1 MVRKILN
8 KYIIFSNG
16 MGSFT
21 ADFRNLCTPAMF
33 YFVISM
39 ISWVLILIQNLGG
52 SGQNFQMGEFA
63 CRVPHTGAF
72 LAAKLVYIL
81 FWTWILNLICRD
93 GHKTISWLLVL
104 LPYILFFV
112 LIGLIMINQR

>member
-1 MVRKILN
+1 
-8 KYIIFSNG
+8 
-16 MGSFT
+16 MGSFA

-33 YFVISM
+33 YFIISM
-39 ISWVLILIQNLGG
+39 ISLVLIVIQNLSSV
-52 SGQNFQMGEFA
+52 SGQHFRMGEFS

-72 LAAKLVYIL
+72 LVAKLVYIL
-81 FWTWILNLICRD
+81 FWTWVLNLICRD
-93 GHKTISWLLVL
+93 GHKTISWLLVF